1 VSATLFGFFI
11 DGLHGYWGLVLQVQ
25 ACRSSS
31 CPCELVYADDICLVE
46 SSTYHLQALLN
57 ALALCCALLH
67 TKICISKT
75 KVMVV
80 FSVVQTCHCFTCNG
94 CDIQEGGYKLT
105 PLAKLLIFLYVPRQP
120 TLERWCSKG
129 MPSCSAMTQSIQI
142 DALPSLLIPAIHHG
156 YEVWGMQWGWQQS
169 S

>member
-1 VSATLFGFFI
+1 MQGPM
-11 DGLHGYWGLVLQVQ
+11 HGTIQSLYDSCLLSVTPVALLMRAGCQVQ

-105 PLAKLLIFLYVPRQP
+105 PLAKLLIFLYVPRQQ

-142 DALPSLLIPAIHHG
+142 DALPKPPHSC
-156 YEVWGMQWGWQQS
+156 YTSW
-169 S
+169 